1 MDWNRA
7 RTVGHNILEG
17 VGIVFMMHQ
26 QTGDGA
32 LHLRRAMT
40 DDEIKLLPRRNPL
53 SRVS

>member
-1 MDWNRA
+1 MDWEKA
-7 RTVGHNILEG
+7 RTVGHNMLEG

-26 QTGDGA
+26 QTGDIA

-40 DDEIKLLPRRNPL
+40 DAEIKRLPRRNPL